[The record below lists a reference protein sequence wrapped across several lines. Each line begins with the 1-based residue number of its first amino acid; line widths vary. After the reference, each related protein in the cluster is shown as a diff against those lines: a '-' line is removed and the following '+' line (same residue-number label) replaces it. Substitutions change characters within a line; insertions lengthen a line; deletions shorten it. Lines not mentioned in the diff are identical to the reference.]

1 MIFISLQGGCER
13 RGIMDYL
20 RKNKE
25 NIITIFALAIP
36 VIIENILQTLLG
48 TVDTYFAGHIND
60 NAIAAI
66 SVTNL
71 IVNVFITFYSAISI
85 GTSAIVSRSFGKQDF
100 DKANLAIKQSILL
113 GVFISVIVG
122 LINLIFY
129 KPILMVSGAS
139 DKILSYAIPYYMI
152 VVVPSIIICLS
163 LILSSCLRATKD
175 TKTPMIATG
184 IANVLNI
191 ILCLIFINLGL
202 GVIGLGLATTI
213 SRIIGVLILIV
224 KLKTGKSGVKLD
236 LKNWSIEKDTLN
248 SIIRIG
254 VPAGIEKLIMRLGQL
269 LYNSM
274 IISIG
279 VSAYVAHNVAGNIE
293 GYSYIPAMGFG
304 VATATFV
311 GISLGE
317 NNIKKA
323 KTLVYLSNF
332 ITTIFMIC
340 IGIIFF
346 IFAPELASLFTQTKE
361 VQELV
366 VKVLRLIALF
376 QPFAAMTQIFTSALQ
391 GAGDTK
397 FPMYATLVG
406 IWGGR
411 VGIGY
416 LLGVIFGFG
425 LVGVWI
431 GYAIDITV
439 RGLLLLIRFLGGKW
453 QKIII

>member
-1 MIFISLQGGCER
+1 
-13 RGIMDYL
+13 
-20 RKNKE
+20 
-25 NIITIFALAIP
+25 
-36 VIIENILQTLLG
+36 
-48 TVDTYFAGHIND
+48 
-60 NAIAAI
+60 
-66 SVTNL
+66 
-71 IVNVFITFYSAISI
+71 
-85 GTSAIVSRSFGKQDF
+85 
-100 DKANLAIKQSILL
+100 
-113 GVFISVIVG
+113 
-122 LINLIFY
+122 
-129 KPILMVSGAS
+129 
-139 DKILSYAIPYYMI
+139 
-152 VVVPSIIICLS
+152 
-163 LILSSCLRATKD
+163 
-175 TKTPMIATG
+175 
-184 IANVLNI
+184 
-191 ILCLIFINLGL
+191 
-202 GVIGLGLATTI
+202 
-213 SRIIGVLILIV
+213 
-224 KLKTGKSGVKLD
+224 
-236 LKNWSIEKDTLN
+236 
-248 SIIRIG
+248 
-254 VPAGIEKLIMRLGQL
+254 
-269 LYNSM
+269 M

-323 KTLVYLSNF
+323 KTLVYLSDF

-346 IFAPELASLFTQTKE
+346 IFAPQLASLFTQTKE

-425 LVGVWI
+425 LFGVWI
-431 GYAIDITV
+431 GYALDITV
-439 RGLLLLIRFLGGKW
+439 RGLLLLIRFLNGKW
-453 QKIII
+453 QKIIV